1 MEPDDEPTED
11 LHDAL
16 WKAGCTERE
25 TIQEDAEERAP
36 VGPPRRR
43 SGVEGYLTPVRES
56 ALSYL
61 PGEIASIVQSLSSWV
76 LDSYVD
82 GLTANQ
88 RTFRGSWPKMQLR
101 AAMLDLRH
109 TARWLAI
116 AAESASA
123 SDLRSDVRLAG
134 LADELALA
142 VERFAGLIDEQI
154 KGVGRGRS
162 SGGRS

>member
-1 MEPDDEPTED
+1 MT
-11 LHDAL
+11 
-16 WKAGCTERE
+16 
-25 TIQEDAEERAP
+25 
-36 VGPPRRR
+36 R
-43 SGVEGYLTPVRES
+43 SGKPDAPKGRPSRKTQRSELRSAHLAVDPEWRYLTPVRES